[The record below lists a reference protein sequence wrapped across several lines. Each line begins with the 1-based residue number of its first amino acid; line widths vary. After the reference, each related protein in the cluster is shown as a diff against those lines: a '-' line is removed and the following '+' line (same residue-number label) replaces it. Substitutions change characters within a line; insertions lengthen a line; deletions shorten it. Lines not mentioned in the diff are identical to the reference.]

1 MVFQILAD
9 VIQFLKLEP
18 INIDNFI
25 FKLFYKGSFI
35 LFLLGSTL
43 GSLYQHI
50 VKPIKCAFKDIDSDL
65 ATDYCWI
72 HGTSY
77 IDKKLQ
83 GHFKCIVDMDGIDS
97 EDDAPDI
104 TYYQV
109 SVLHFELYPFTIP
122 ILLSYFQW
130 VSIVLLIQA
139 VSFLIPN
146 KIWHVLEGGLME
158 EFSKK
163 ETVEKYV
170 QHFRS
175 ILHRNTCY
183 FVLYGLCEVL
193 NYVVLLLNFYVT
205 NLFLNGK
212 FYFYGLDVINYNR

>member
-122 ILLSYFQW
+122 ILILSVGFYCLAYPSCIIFDSKQNLACFGRW
-130 VSIVLLIQA
+130 
-139 VSFLIPN
+139 PN
-146 KIWHVLEGGLME
+146 GRI
-158 EFSKK
+158 
-163 ETVEKYV
+163 
-170 QHFRS
+170 
-175 ILHRNTCY
+175 
-183 FVLYGLCEVL
+183 
-193 NYVVLLLNFYVT
+193 
-205 NLFLNGK
+205 
-212 FYFYGLDVINYNR
+212 